1 MKYIKTILGVLFA
14 SVLLTTVATAATN
27 EIATKDVDK
36 DYWTF
41 GFSGGG
47 VSDLG
52 GNKLNNSSLQGDLSL
67 GRSGKFVLPL
77 EIGVRQGFGYS
88 DASGADWKFS
98 TKLYSD
104 WTLIKLGNFEFDAG
118 GNAGLTYGTHKEP
131 VWTAAPEGIVRFYLK
146 KDVDLFGRVEYP
158 FNLNEGRAQ
167 ESLVYVLGMRIRF

>member
-1 MKYIKTILGVLFA
+1 MKYKIILGVLFA

-27 EIATKDVDK
+27 EIVTKNVDK

-41 GFSGGG
+41 SFSGGG
-47 VSDLG
+47 ASDLG
-52 GNKLNNSSLQGDLSL
+52 GGKLNNSGLQGDFSL

-88 DASGADWKFS
+88 DTSGADWKFS

-104 WTLIKLGNFEFDAG
+104 WTIMKLGNLEFDAG
-118 GNAGLTYGTHKEP
+118 VNAGLIYGTHKEP
-131 VWTAAPEGIVRFYLK
+131 TWTAAPEGVFRFYLK

-158 FNLNEGRAQ
+158 FDLNAGRAQ
-167 ESLVYVLGMRIRF
+167 ESLVYVLGMRIKF